1 MTLGAWVSSRCLNR
15 RLGSR
20 ACGWMLGQY
29 GMDDSGALFDASGL
43 ERVIA
48 VDDGGVE
55 VGAGINKRFR
65 SFEPDA
71 VMLVPPSLDEWLPQ
85 NHLSRFIAEIVEAN
99 LDLDRFY
106 SSYRKTKGQPP
117 YDPRLMVRVLLYGYC
132 VGVRSSRELER
143 ACVDVVAFRWL
154 SAQQTPDFRSIGRFR
169 KRHLAA
175 LGNVF
180 LQALEL
186 CRAAGMVSLGR
197 VALDGTK
204 VRANA
209 SRHKAMSYAR
219 LTEKQKILAVEVSE
233 LLAQAQAIDAAEDTR
248 FGKDKRGD
256 ELPAELARRES
267 RMVKMAAARASLE
280 ADAAA
285 RAREQAQEKSRERG
299 DDDDTTATKGEDAA
313 QNAKVKPKAQRSF
326 TDPDS
331 RIMKTADGSFHYC
344 YNAQAVV
351 DADHQ
356 VIIATQLSNIAVDVE
371 QWQPMVEETLST
383 VGSLPREI
391 LADAGYSS
399 AKNLEHAKNIEE
411 TSDGATEFFI
421 STGRAKHGERIP
433 DVPRGRIPANAT
445 VRERMGRK
453 LRTKNG
459 RAVYARRKA
468 IVEPVFGQI
477 HTRQGKRVLLRG
489 LDQAQN
495 EWDLLAGCHN
505 LMKLF
510 TMRNTTPLGAPAR
523 A

>member
-1 MTLGAWVSSRCLNR
+1 
-15 RLGSR
+15 
-20 ACGWMLGQY
+20 
-29 GMDDSGALFDASGL
+29 MDDSGALFDASGL
-43 ERVIA
+43 KRVEP

-55 VGAGINKRFR
+55 VGAGIDKRFR

-85 NHLSRFIAEIVEAN
+85 NHLARFIAEIVETH
-99 LDLDRFY
+99 LDLTRFY
-106 SSYRKTKGQPP
+106 SSYRKVKGQPP
-117 YDPRLMVRVLLYGYC
+117 YDPRLMVRLLLYGYC
-132 VGVRSSRELER
+132 VKVHSSRELER

-154 SAQQTPDFRSIGRFR
+154 SGQQTPDFRSIARFR

-219 LTEKQKILAVEVSE
+219 LTEKQKILAQEVSD
-233 LLAQAQAIDAAEDTR
+233 LLGQAQAVDAAEDAR

-267 RMVKMAAARASLE
+267 RLVKMAAARASLE
-280 ADAAA
+280 AEAAA
-285 RAREQAQEKSRERG
+285 RARKEAQDKSRKRG
-299 DDDDTTATKGEDAA
+299 DDDDTTASKGQDAA
-313 QNAKVKPKAQRSF
+313 RDARVEPKAQRNF
-326 TDPDS
+326 TDPDA

-356 VIIATQLSNIAVDVE
+356 VIIATRLTNTAVDVE
-371 QWQPMVEETLST
+371 QLTPMLEEIRATM
-383 VGSLPREI
+383 GSLPHQI

-399 AKNLEHAKNIEE
+399 AKNLEHAKTITD
-411 TSDGATEFFI
+411 TSAGATEFFI
-421 STGRAKHGERIP
+421 SIGRTRHGEHIP
-433 DVPRGRIPANAT
+433 GAGQGKIPADAT
-445 VRERMGRK
+445 VRERMGHK
-453 LRTKNG
+453 LRTDDG

-489 LDQAQN
+489 LEQAQH
-495 EWDLLAGCHN
+495 EWNLLAACHN

-510 TMRNTTPLGAPAR
+510 TMRSNAPLAAATT
-523 A
+523 

>member
-1 MTLGAWVSSRCLNR
+1 
-15 RLGSR
+15 
-20 ACGWMLGQY
+20 
-29 GMDDSGALFDASGL
+29 MDDSGALFDVSGL
-43 ERVIA
+43 KRVEP

-65 SFEPDA
+65 PFEPDA

-85 NHLSRFIAEIVEAN
+85 NHLARFIAEIVETQ
-99 LDLDRFY
+99 LDLTRFY
-106 SSYRKTKGQPP
+106 SSYKKTKGQPP

-154 SAQQTPDFRSIGRFR
+154 SGQQAPDFRSIGRFR

-219 LTEKQKILAVEVSE
+219 LTEKQKILAQEVSD
-233 LLAQAQAIDAAEDTR
+233 LLAQAQAVDAAEDAR

-267 RMVKMAAARASLE
+267 RLVKMAAAKASLE
-280 ADAAA
+280 AEAAA
-285 RAREQAQEKSRERG
+285 RARKEAQDKSAKRG
-299 DDDDTTATKGEDAA
+299 DDDDTTATKGQDAA
-313 QNAKVKPKAQRSF
+313 KNATVEPKAQRNF
-326 TDPDS
+326 TDPDA

-356 VIIATQLSNIAVDVE
+356 VIIATRLTNIAVDVE
-371 QWQPMVEETLST
+371 QLTPMIQETRTT
-383 VGSLPREI
+383 VGSVPRQI

-399 AKNLEHAKNIEE
+399 AKNLEYAKDVED
-411 TSDGATEFFI
+411 TSAGATEFFI
-421 STGRAKHGERIP
+421 SIGRTRHGEKIP
-433 DVPRGRIPANAT
+433 DVPQGTIPANAT
-445 VRERMGRK
+445 ARERMGHK
-453 LRTKNG
+453 LRTDTG

-489 LDQAQN
+489 LDQAQH
-495 EWDLLAGCHN
+495 EWNLLAACHN

-510 TMRNTTPLGAPAR
+510 TATSNALLAVPATT
-523 A
+523 

>member
-1 MTLGAWVSSRCLNR
+1 MT
-15 RLGSR
+15 
-20 ACGWMLGQY
+20 
-29 GMDDSGALFDASGL
+29 GL
-43 ERVIA
+43 ERVA
-48 VDDGGVE
+48 PVDDGGVE
-55 VGAGINKRFR
+55 VGAGIHKRFR
-65 SFEPDA
+65 AFEPDA
-71 VMLVPPSLDEWLPQ
+71 VMLVPPSLDEWLPE
-85 NHLSRFIAEIVEAN
+85 NHLSRFIAEIVETS

-106 SSYRKTKGQPP
+106 SSYRKVKGQPP

-209 SRHKAMSYAR
+209 SRHKAMSYSR
-219 LTEKQKILAVEVSE
+219 LTEKQKVLAAEVSE
-233 LLAQAQAIDAAEDTR
+233 LLAQAQDIDAAEDAR

-267 RMVKMAAARASLE
+267 RLVKMAQARKSLE
-280 ADAAA
+280 AEAAA
-285 RAREQAQEKSRERG
+285 RARKDAEEKSRERG
-299 DDDDTTATKGEDAA
+299 DDDDTTATKGETAA
-313 QNAKVKPKAQRSF
+313 QEAKVKPSAQRNF
-326 TDPDS
+326 TDPDA

-356 VIIATQLSNIAVDVE
+356 VIIATQLTNIAVDVE
-371 QWQPMVEETLST
+371 QLKPMLAETRTT
-383 VGSLPREI
+383 VGSLPGEI
-391 LADAGYSS
+391 LADAGYCS
-399 AKNLEHAKNIEE
+399 AKNLEHAKNVEDASAG
-411 TSDGATEFFI
+411 TTEFFI

-433 DVPRGRIPANAT
+433 DAPRGRIPANAT
-445 VRERMGRK
+445 ARERMGRK
-453 LRTKNG
+453 LKTKNG
-459 RAVYARRKA
+459 RTVYARRKA

-489 LDQAQN
+489 LGQAQH
-495 EWDLLAGCHN
+495 EWNLLAGCHN

-510 TMRNTTPLGAPAR
+510 TTRTNAGLTAPAR
-523 A
+523 T

>member
-1 MTLGAWVSSRCLNR
+1 
-15 RLGSR
+15 
-20 ACGWMLGQY
+20 
-29 GMDDSGALFDASGL
+29 MDDSGELFDVNGL
-43 ERVIA
+43 RVEKP
-48 VDDGGVE
+48 VDDGLTVE
-55 VGAGINKRFR
+55 VGAGIHKRFR
-65 SFEPDA
+65 PFEPDA

-85 NHLSRFIAEIVEAN
+85 NHLARFIAEIVETS

-106 SSYRKTKGQPP
+106 SSYRKVKGQPP

-154 SAQQTPDFRSIGRFR
+154 CAQQTPDFRSIGRFR
-169 KRHLAA
+169 RRHLAA

-209 SRHKAMSYAR
+209 SGHKAMSYAR
-219 LTEKQKILAVEVSE
+219 LTEKQKVLAAEVSD
-233 LLAQAQAIDAAEDTR
+233 LLAQAQAIDEAEDTR

-267 RMVKMAAARASLE
+267 RLVKMAQARASLE
-280 ADAAA
+280 AEAAA
-285 RAREQAQEKSRERG
+285 RARKEAQEKSREHG
-299 DDDDTTATKGEDAA
+299 DDDDTSASKGQAAAENATV
-313 QNAKVKPKAQRSF
+313 NPTAQRSF
-326 TDPDS
+326 TDPDA

-356 VIIATQLSNIAVDVE
+356 VIIATRLTNIAVDVE
-371 QWQPMVEETLST
+371 QLSPTVEEIRST
-383 VGSLPREI
+383 VGSLPRQI

-399 AKNLEHAKNIEE
+399 AKNLAHAKTIADA
-411 TSDGATEFFI
+411 SDGTTEFFI
-421 STGRAKHGERIP
+421 STGRARHGERIP
-433 DVPRGRIPANAT
+433 DVPRGRIPADAT

-477 HTRQGKRVLLRG
+477 HTRQGKHVLLRG
-489 LDQAQN
+489 LGQAQD
-495 EWDLLAGCHN
+495 EWNLLAGCHN

-510 TMRNTTPLGAPAR
+510 TMRTNALLAAPAGT
-523 A
+523 

>member
-1 MTLGAWVSSRCLNR
+1 
-15 RLGSR
+15 
-20 ACGWMLGQY
+20 
-29 GMDDSGALFDASGL
+29 MDDSGALFDVTGMK
-43 ERVIA
+43 RVEP
-48 VDDGGVE
+48 VDDGSVE
-55 VGAGINKRFR
+55 VGAGIHKRFR
-65 SFEPDA
+65 AFEPDA

-85 NHLSRFIAEIVEAN
+85 NHLSRFIAEIVETE

-106 SSYRKTKGQPP
+106 SSYRKIKGQPP

-154 SAQQTPDFRSIGRFR
+154 SAQQAPDFRSIGRFR

-180 LQALEL
+180 LDALEL

-209 SRHKAMSYAR
+209 SRHKAMSYGR
-219 LTEKQKILAVEVSE
+219 LVEKQKVLAAEVSE
-233 LLAQAQAIDAAEDTR
+233 LLGQAQDIDAAEDAR

-267 RMVKMAAARASLE
+267 RLVKMAEARKSLE
-280 ADAAA
+280 AEAAA
-285 RAREQAQEKSRERG
+285 RARKEAEEKSRERG
-299 DDDDTTATKGEDAA
+299 DDDDATTTKGEDAA
-313 QNAKVKPKAQRSF
+313 QNAQVKPTAQRNF
-326 TDPDS
+326 TDPDA

-356 VIIATQLSNIAVDVE
+356 VIIATQLTNIAVDV
-371 QWQPMVEETLST
+371 QQLKPMLEETRTT
-383 VGSLPREI
+383 VGSLPAEI
-391 LADAGYSS
+391 LADAGYGS
-399 AKNLEHAKNIEE
+399 AKNLEYAKTIEDA
-411 TSDGATEFFI
+411 SDGATRFFI

-433 DVPRGRIPANAT
+433 DVPRGRIPADAT
-445 VRERMGRK
+445 ARERMGRK
-453 LRTKNG
+453 LKTKNG

-477 HTRQGKRVLLRG
+477 HTRQGKRVVLRG
-489 LDQAQN
+489 LEQAQH
-495 EWDLLAGCHN
+495 EWNLLAACHN

-510 TMRNTTPLGAPAR
+510 TMQSKALRAAPAGT
-523 A
+523 

>member
-1 MTLGAWVSSRCLNR
+1 M
-15 RLGSR
+15 
-20 ACGWMLGQY
+20 CGL
-29 GMDDSGALFDASGL
+29 
-43 ERVIA
+43 RVEKP
-48 VDDGGVE
+48 VDDGLAVE
-55 VGAGINKRFR
+55 VGAGIHKRFR
-65 SFEPDA
+65 AFEPDA
-71 VMLVPPSLDEWLPQ
+71 VMLVPPSLDEWLPE
-85 NHLSRFIAEIVEAN
+85 NHLSRFIAEIVETS

-106 SSYRKTKGQPP
+106 SSYRKVKGQPP

-219 LTEKQKILAVEVSE
+219 LTEKQKVLVAEVSE
-233 LLAQAQAIDAAEDTR
+233 LLGEAQDIDTAQDAR

-267 RMVKMAAARASLE
+267 RLVKMAQARASLE
-280 ADAAA
+280 AEAAA
-285 RAREQAQEKSRERG
+285 RARREAEEKSRERG
-299 DDDDTTATKGEDAA
+299 DDDGTSATKGEAAA
-313 QNAKVKPKAQRSF
+313 QNATVRPTAQRNF
-326 TDPDS
+326 TDPDA

-356 VIIATQLSNIAVDVE
+356 VIIATQLTNIAVDVE
-371 QWQPMVEETLST
+371 QLSPMLEEIHST
-383 VGSLPREI
+383 VGSLPRQI

-399 AKNLEHAKNIEE
+399 AKNLARAKTI
-411 TSDGATEFFI
+411 TDASAGATEFFI

-433 DVPRGRIPANAT
+433 EVPRGRIPADAT

-453 LRTKNG
+453 LKTKNG

-489 LDQAQN
+489 LGQAQD
-495 EWDLLAGCHN
+495 EWNLLAGCHN

-510 TMRNTTPLGAPAR
+510 TMRTNALVAAPT
-523 A
+523 

>member
-1 MTLGAWVSSRCLNR
+1 
-15 RLGSR
+15 
-20 ACGWMLGQY
+20 
-29 GMDDSGALFDASGL
+29 
-43 ERVIA
+43 
-48 VDDGGVE
+48 
-55 VGAGINKRFR
+55 
-65 SFEPDA
+65 
-71 VMLVPPSLDEWLPQ
+71 MLVPPSLDEWLPE
-85 NHLSRFIAEIVEAN
+85 NHLARFIAEIVETS

-106 SSYRKTKGQPP
+106 SSYRKVKGQPP

-154 SAQQTPDFRSIGRFR
+154 SGQQTPDFRSIGRFR

-209 SRHKAMSYAR
+209 SRHKAMSYGR
-219 LTEKQKILAVEVSE
+219 LTEKQKILAAEVSE
-233 LLAQAQAIDAAEDTR
+233 LLAQAQDIDAAEDTR

-267 RMVKMAAARASLE
+267 RLIKMAQARESLE
-280 ADAAA
+280 AEAAA
-285 RAREQAQEKSRERG
+285 RARKDAEEKSRKRD
-299 DDDDTTATKGEDAA
+299 DDDDTTATKGQDAA
-313 QNAKVKPKAQRSF
+313 DKAEVKPSAQRNF
-326 TDPDS
+326 TDPDA

-351 DADHQ
+351 DSDHQ
-356 VIIATQLSNIAVDVE
+356 VIIATQLTNIAVDVE
-371 QWQPMVEETLST
+371 QLHPMLEATRTT

-391 LADAGYSS
+391 LADAGYGS
-399 AKNLEHAKNIEE
+399 AKNFAHAKEIADA
-411 TSDGATEFFI
+411 SGTEFFI

-433 DVPRGRIPANAT
+433 DVPRGRIPADAT
-445 VRERMGRK
+445 QRERMGRK

-489 LDQAQN
+489 LENARN
-495 EWDLLAGCHN
+495 EWNLIAGCHN
-505 LMKLF
+505 LLKLF
-510 TMRNTTPLGAPAR
+510 TMQSKALLAAPAGT
-523 A
+523 

>member
-1 MTLGAWVSSRCLNR
+1 
-15 RLGSR
+15 
-20 ACGWMLGQY
+20 
-29 GMDDSGALFDASGL
+29 
-43 ERVIA
+43 
-48 VDDGGVE
+48 
-55 VGAGINKRFR
+55 
-65 SFEPDA
+65 
-71 VMLVPPSLDEWLPQ
+71 MLVPPSLNEWLPE
-85 NHLSRFIAEIVEAN
+85 NHLARFIAEIVETS

-106 SSYRKTKGQPP
+106 SSYRKVKGQPP

-154 SAQQTPDFRSIGRFR
+154 SGQQTPDFRSIGRFR

-209 SRHKAMSYAR
+209 SRHKAMSYGR
-219 LTEKQKILAVEVSE
+219 LTEKQKVLAVEVSE
-233 LLAQAQAIDAAEDTR
+233 LLAEAQDIDAAQDAR

-267 RMVKMAAARASLE
+267 RLIKMALARESLE
-280 ADAAA
+280 AEAAA
-285 RAREQAQEKSRERG
+285 RARKEAEDTSRKRD
-299 DDDDTTATKGEDAA
+299 DDDDTTATKGQDAA
-313 QNAKVKPKAQRSF
+313 DKAEVKPSAQRNF
-326 TDPDS
+326 TDPDA

-344 YNAQAVV
+344 YNAQTVV

-356 VIIATQLSNIAVDVE
+356 VIVATQLTNIAVDVE
-371 QWQPMVEETLST
+371 QLRPMLEEIRST
-383 VGSLPREI
+383 VGSLPREV
-391 LADAGYSS
+391 LADAGYGS
-399 AKNLEHAKNIEE
+399 AKNFAHAKEIADA
-411 TSDGATEFFI
+411 SWTEFFI

-433 DVPRGRIPANAT
+433 DVPRGRIPADAT
-445 VRERMGRK
+445 RRERMGRK

-477 HTRQGKRVLLRG
+477 HTRQGKHVLLRG
-489 LDQAQN
+489 LEQAQN
-495 EWDLLAGCHN
+495 EWNLIAGCHN
-505 LMKLF
+505 LLKLF
-510 TMRNTTPLGAPAR
+510 TMQSRALLAAPAGT
-523 A
+523 